1 MGTQPLEGYYV
12 TVFFDLQMVLLLV
25 DLAKEAHSKTT
36 ALGVADSPFLLN
48 LHSTTIN
55 EPIIYPPS
63 LLLQMGWLQSLVS
76 PVKKL
81 WIRLHSAHKKKRG
94 IYILYEDVKSC
105 PYEDVHVLWSILAES
120 HAPQLQLKQ

>member
-1 MGTQPLEGYYV
+1 MKRVMQVELFVWEFHGNQAI
-12 TVFFDLQMVLLLV
+12 LV
-25 DLAKEAHSKTT
+25 DILPHR
-36 ALGVADSPFLLN
+36 GFQR
-48 LHSTTIN
+48 I
-55 EPIIYPPS
+55 PISRHWLFIDITCFNKR
-63 LLLQMGWLQSLVS
+63 MGWLQSLVS